1 MEKERKKKEKKEK
14 KKEKKEKKKKK
25 DSDRKQLKIFLKIF
39 LKNFFFDE
47 FFFVIL
53 GEMTWVSGSL
63 IRQMIFNFH
72 KVKVVNLIQNHR
84 KKTLN

>member
-39 LKNFFFDE
+39 FLTN
-47 FFFVIL
+47 FFVIL